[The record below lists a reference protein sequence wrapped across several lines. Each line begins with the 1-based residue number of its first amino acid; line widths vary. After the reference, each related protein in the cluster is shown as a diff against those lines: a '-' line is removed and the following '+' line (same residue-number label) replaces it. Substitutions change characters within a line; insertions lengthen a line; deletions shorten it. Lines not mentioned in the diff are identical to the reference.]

1 MEVFSV
7 NKSAQRVIQIL
18 DYFACEKRPLTLS
31 DIGKHFSLPK
41 SSCFDLVYTLV
52 ECGALETDPT
62 NPKAYRLGNK
72 MFTIGAAFLDQN
84 DLVSAS
90 RPIMTSLASTL
101 GETVYIA
108 IRDKNEIVY
117 MQKVESNEPIRST
130 LNVGSRNNMHS
141 SGLGKAILAATE
153 NWAELLPFP
162 LAKIT
167 ANTITE
173 REDMEKELEATR
185 KRGYAIDDREG
196 MEFIRCVAAPIFD
209 SSGQCIAAISVS
221 GLDVRMNDEKLSV
234 AGEAVKAAAL
244 EISHRLGFFSNQLYK

>member
-1 MEVFSV
+1 M
-7 NKSAQRVIQIL
+7 NKSAQRAIL
-18 DYFACEKRPLTLS
+18 ILEYFAAEKRPLTLS
-31 DIGKHFSLPK
+31 DIGKKFSLPK
-41 SSCFDLVYTLV
+41 SSCFDLIYTLV
-52 ECGALETDPT
+52 ECGALETDPA

-90 RPIMTSLASTL
+90 RPLMTSLASSI

-141 SGLGKAILAATE
+141 SGLGKAILAATD
-153 NWAELLPFP
+153 NWESLLSFP
-162 LAKIT
+162 LPKIT
-167 ANTITE
+167 ENTIT
-173 REDMEKELEATR
+173 DKDALQKELEAIR
-185 KRGYAIDDREG
+185 RRGYAIDDREG

-209 SSGQCIAAISVS
+209 SSGKCIAAISVS
-221 GLDVRMNDEKLSV
+221 GLDVRMNDEKLAL
-234 AGEAVKAAAL
+234 AGEAVRAAAL
-244 EISHRLGFFSNQLYK
+244 EISHRLGYFSNQLYK